1 MTNGSSKK
9 TYSIS
14 YRTINT
20 SDVLDITFKK
30 TDIAAE
36 TEAEALNSL
45 RASVI
50 SEGGKNIRVNKV
62 YCHNPVEVSSPK
74 KKKTVWGWIA
84 IGIFIIGSIAK
95 LLQKMT

>member
-1 MTNGSSKK
+1 MTNENDKK

-20 SDVLDITFKK
+20 SDVLDITLRK

-36 TEAEALNSL
+36 TEVEALNSL
-45 RASVI
+45 RANVI
-50 SEGGKNIRVNKV
+50 SKGEKNIRVDKV

-74 KKKTVWGWIA
+74 KKKTTWGWIA
-84 IGIFIIGSIAK
+84 IGIFAIASFAK